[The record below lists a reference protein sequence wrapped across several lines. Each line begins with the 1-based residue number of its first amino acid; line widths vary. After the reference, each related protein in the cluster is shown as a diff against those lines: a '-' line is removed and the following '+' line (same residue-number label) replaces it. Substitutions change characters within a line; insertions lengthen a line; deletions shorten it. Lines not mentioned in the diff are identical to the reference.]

1 MPAKRKKTPR
11 VEALAFKSGLRC
23 ERITLKPGERTG
35 YHAHFR
41 GMPYKLIACTKVRSV
56 RLDKDGK
63 FIEIL
68 RMEPGETLDRPAG
81 FAHDLV
87 NAADH
92 DVVMMKVY
100 DDHGG
105 RGGSRK

>member
-1 MPAKRKKTPR
+1 MPSKKKPL
-11 VEALAFKSGLRC
+11 VETLPFKSDIRV

-35 YHAHFR
+35 YHHHHR
-41 GMPYKLIACTKVRSV
+41 SWPYKLVACTRVRSV

-63 FIEIL
+63 YIELL
-68 RMEPGETLDRPAG
+68 RLEPGQTVDRPQG

-92 DVVMMKVY
+92 DVVMLKIY
-100 DDHGG
+100 DPPP
-105 RGGSRK
+105 RKTK